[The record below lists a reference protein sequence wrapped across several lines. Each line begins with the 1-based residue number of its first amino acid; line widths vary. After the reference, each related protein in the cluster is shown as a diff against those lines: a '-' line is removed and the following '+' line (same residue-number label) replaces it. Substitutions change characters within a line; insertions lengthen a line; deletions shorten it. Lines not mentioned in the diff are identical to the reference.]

1 MLDTQPAIYQTEVQ
15 VSPCKHI
22 QARKHHFP
30 PPPPPS
36 RTRAIP
42 QTVLTK
48 LGTQGERP
56 TTPSISTQHSNMDLY
71 ERPDQGMSAS
81 RWKRSISQRPP
92 PAPYPR
98 PPPFKDVIDLEADAH
113 RCPDQCM
120 VQKLLQRGCHRGML
134 GFGGLEE
141 ALADLVLCDQFSPEL
156 ALVREFIKSCAEL
169 VLLMLG
175 EVGRSPLGATS
186 LGSTVTG
193 GWPGL

>member
-1 MLDTQPAIYQTEVQ
+1 MGRSITEVYQTEVQ

-71 ERPDQGMSAS
+71 ERPDQGMSGTALPS
-81 RWKRSISQRPP
+81 LYQYIGQDTDEISFEVNDVFEPAQR
-92 PAPYPR
+92 R
-98 PPPFKDVIDLEADAH
+98 
-113 RCPDQCM
+113 
-120 VQKLLQRGCHRGML
+120 
-134 GFGGLEE
+134 
-141 ALADLVLCDQFSPEL
+141 
-156 ALVREFIKSCAEL
+156 
-169 VLLMLG
+169 
-175 EVGRSPLGATS
+175 
-186 LGSTVTG
+186 
-193 GWPGL
+193 